1 MAAVKVGKPEAVT
14 ELLAAGA
21 DPRRG
26 DSSGATALH
35 HAAWQ
40 GQGACLGVLLQHGQQ
55 QEEQQGAGMSWLH
68 R

>member
-1 MAAVKVGKPEAVT
+1 MAAVKAGKPEAVS

-26 DSSGATALH
+26 DSAGATALH

-40 GQGACLGVLLQHGQQ
+40 GQAGCLGVLLQHGQQ
-55 QEEQQGAGMSWLH
+55 QEEQEAASSSWMP